1 MMKNRKLIPGSDKR
15 MLPGAK
21 VIGKL
26 DSDERIEIT
35 VLVRRRNSNSGD
47 GEPGRVAMRLGTRLP
62 AERRYLSR
70 QEFVAERGADP
81 ADLEKIDRFAHEHNL
96 TVVQT
101 SIPRRMVKLGG
112 AIADVAAAF
121 RTNLKRYR

>member
-1 MMKNRKLIPGSDKR
+1 MMKNRKLIPGSEKR
-15 MLPGAK
+15 MLPSAK

-26 DSDERIEIT
+26 DADKRIEIT

-47 GEPGRVAMRLGTRLP
+47 DEPGRAAIRLGTRLP

-70 QEFVAERGADP
+70 EEFAAARGADP
-81 ADLEKIDRFAHEHNL
+81 ADLAKIDAFADEHNL

-101 SIPRRMVKLGG
+101 SIPRRMATLAGSSAHVT
-112 AIADVAAAF
+112 A
-121 RTNLKRYR
+121 